1 MRTAYLGPEG
11 TFSHE
16 ALLASGVADAVPVP
30 IASVHGVVVAVQ
42 DGTVRRGLVPI
53 ENALEGAVNAT
64 LDALAFDA
72 PDVVICGELV
82 LGIHHLLLAA
92 GPVPLDELEVV
103 VSHPQPLAQ
112 CARSL
117 RILAPQATPVVAS
130 STAQAVRD
138 VVAQGGA
145 RAAIGTAAAA
155 RVYGAHVLAEG
166 LEDEAGNATRFVWLA
181 RRGDAAA
188 AAVSSGGPGTS
199 EHARTS
205 VVFHGHGD
213 GTPGWLVD
221 CLSEF
226 ASRAV
231 NLTKIESRPLRSAL
245 GHYLFHVD
253 LVGRAED
260 TAVAEAVAALARHC
274 EDVRILGTY
283 AASGATIPANHGGT
297 DTA

>member
-1 MRTAYLGPEG
+1 VRTGYLGPEG

-16 ALLASGVADAVPVP
+16 ALLASRVGDVEPVALAT
-30 IASVHGVVVAVQ
+30 VHDVVVAVQ

-53 ENALEGAVNAT
+53 ENALEGAVNPT

-72 PDVVICGELV
+72 PDVVIVGELV
-82 LGIHHLLLAA
+82 LEIHHLLLAA
-92 GPVPLDELEVV
+92 GPVALDELEVV

-112 CARSL
+112 CARTL
-117 RILAPQATPVVAS
+117 RELAPQATPIVAS
-130 STAQAVRD
+130 STAQAVQD
-138 VVAQGGA
+138 VVAQGGP

-166 LEDEAGNATRFVWLA
+166 VEDEPGNATRFVWLT
-181 RRGDAAA
+181 RRGDEGAG
-188 AAVSSGGPGTS
+188 VPLVDG

-213 GTPGWLVD
+213 GTPGWLVR

-226 ASRAV
+226 ATRGV

-253 LVGRAED
+253 IEGRAAD
-260 TAVAEAVAALARHC
+260 AAVVEAVAALGAHC

-283 AASGATIPANHGGT
+283 AVAGATIRANHGG
-297 DTA
+297 DDPA

>member
-1 MRTAYLGPEG
+1 MRTGYLGPEG

-16 ALLASGVADAVPVP
+16 ALLASGMADAEPVP
-30 IASVHGVVVAVQ
+30 LATVHDVVVAVQ

-72 PDVVICGELV
+72 PDVVIVGELV
-82 LGIHHLLLAA
+82 LEIHHLLLAA
-92 GPVPLDELEVV
+92 EPVALDALQAV

-112 CARSL
+112 CARTL
-117 RILAPQATPVVAS
+117 RRLAPQATQVVAT
-130 STAQAVRD
+130 STAVAVRD
-138 VVAQGGA
+138 VVAGGGP

-155 RVYGAHVLAEG
+155 RVYGAHVLADG
-166 LEDEAGNATRFVWLA
+166 VEDEPGNATRFVWLT
-181 RRGDAAA
+181 RRGDEGAAG
-188 AAVSSGGPGTS
+188 VPLVDG

-213 GTPGWLVD
+213 GTPGWLVR

-226 ASRAV
+226 ATRGV

-253 LVGRAED
+253 LEGRAAD
-260 TAVAEAVAALARHC
+260 AAVADAVNALSAHC
-274 EDVRILGTY
+274 EQVRILGTY
-283 AASGATIPANHGGT
+283 AVAGATIRANHGG
-297 DTA
+297 DTAG

>member
-1 MRTAYLGPEG
+1 MRTGYLGPEG

-16 ALLASGVADAVPVP
+16 ALLSCGRADVDGVPL
-30 IASVHGVVVAVQ
+30 ASVHDVVVGVQ
-42 DGTVRRGLVPI
+42 EGTVRLGLVPI
-53 ENALEGAVNAT
+53 ENALEGAINAT

-82 LGIHHLLLAA
+82 LPVHHLLLSA
-92 GPVPLDELEVV
+92 GPVALYDLQVV
-103 VSHPQPLAQ
+103 ESHPQPLAQ
-112 CARSL
+112 CARTL
-117 RILAPQATPVVAS
+117 RRLVPQATPAVAS

-138 VVAQGGA
+138 VVARGGPH
-145 RAAIGTAAAA
+145 AAIGTAAAA

-166 LEDEAGNATRFVWLA
+166 LEDEPGNATRFVWLA
-181 RRGDAAA
+181 HREDESAAELLTD
-188 AAVSSGGPGTS
+188 G

-205 VVFHGHGD
+205 VLFYGHGD
-213 GTPGWLVD
+213 STPGWLVR

-253 LVGRAED
+253 LEGRAAD
-260 TAVAEAVAALARHC
+260 AAVADAVAGLATHC
-274 EDVRILGTY
+274 EEVRILGTY
-283 AASGATIPANHGGT
+283 AVAGATIRATHGGNDVT
-297 DTA
+297 

>member
-1 MRTAYLGPEG
+1 VRTGYLGPEG

-16 ALLASGVADAVPVP
+16 ALLASEVGDVEPVALAT
-30 IASVHGVVVAVQ
+30 VHAVVVAVQ

-53 ENALEGAVNAT
+53 ENALEGAVNPT

-72 PDVVICGELV
+72 PDVVIVGELV
-82 LGIHHLLLAA
+82 LEIHHLLLAA
-92 GPVPLDELEVV
+92 APVALDELEVV

-112 CARSL
+112 CARTL
-117 RILAPQATPVVAS
+117 RELAPQATPVVAS
-130 STAQAVRD
+130 STAQAVQD
-138 VVAQGGA
+138 VVAVGGP

-155 RVYGAHVLAEG
+155 RVYGAHILAEG
-166 LEDEAGNATRFVWLA
+166 LEDEPGNATRFVWLTRCDDEGA
-181 RRGDAAA
+181 RMPLEDGR
-188 AAVSSGGPGTS
+188 
-199 EHARTS
+199 HARTS

-213 GTPGWLVD
+213 GTPGWLVS

-226 ASRAV
+226 ATRGV

-253 LVGRAED
+253 IEGRAAD
-260 TAVAEAVAALARHC
+260 AAVVEAVAALGAHC

-283 AASGATIPANHGGT
+283 AVAGATIRANHGG
-297 DTA
+297 DDRA